1 MSVGSVVWTEN
12 IGQFPVIEKHPGLAS
27 AATGDGDGILLPSAR
42 FAVDA
47 VYRQKG
53 DDLVLTSGDGMTVVV
68 PGYFLAD
75 PRPDLLTLEG
85 GRITPSLV
93 ASFTPPEAA
102 GQYAQA
108 GSVAQATEPIGQVEN
123 ASGGVFVTR
132 ADGTRVRLGVGDPVY
147 QGDVVETVPGGAV
160 NMVFLD
166 KTTFALGD
174 DARLALDE
182 FVYNPATQSGS
193 SGFSILKGVFVFA
206 SGQIAKTD
214 NTQMTVTTPVATIG
228 IRGTKVAGEIKP
240 AGEES
245 KFTVIEG
252 SIAVSTQAGS
262 VFMGGSNET
271 TSVSSL
277 TAPPS
282 TPVILSQAEINQS
295 YSSVSS
301 VAPKML
307 TNTPQQGKDAEAEA
321 TQDDSEK
328 GAEGEGEAGVSDAD
342 ENTEDVSENGQDDTS
357 AVSEGL
363 IQFVSSDFNLALN
376 RNIKI
381 AETSPFENFKAPEF
395 VSGRPPSTDFGGR
408 ASLPNLIIEEND
420 APEGAPTGEIAQV
433 ANSQTVGFEVF
444 LQGTFIELGVSAAG
458 TLGTLARAPDGFHA
472 SLSDG
477 RMSTVIDLDSFGAG
491 QDSGSTRSGDFTLP
505 GVPIESYTIGY
516 RDIAGGAP
524 VLIHQNGA
532 ASLNTLNSVTVDN
545 SFGNVLSTVTSGA
558 AGNISMIRDISFDA
572 DQLSYAVTLI
582 VTNISGSEIFD
593 VRYLHN
599 MDVDVDSN
607 VFGNVQTK
615 NDVLLNTGSD
625 SSDKI
630 AIAQAVGPESGLQIN
645 LIGIG
650 TEYRVSNFGLN
661 NISPYDSSAFDIPV
675 DGNGISVDESI
686 SMAISFGNLSPGE
699 TQTKRYFVS
708 FNSAN
713 IGSDVLVGTEGDDVL
728 KGFAGNDV
736 FAALAG
742 DDTLDGGGGN
752 DTFFSGLG
760 NDVISG
766 GNGEDTLSFELS
778 KDSIVVNLEIG
789 ISRDEGNHTFSS
801 IENVIGSDFSDII
814 FGSSGNNTLDGGY
827 GADTISGSDGN
838 DFFKYNYK
846 DLDFISDP
854 RTVISGDE
862 FDFISGFEIGEDKI
876 VLDNTF
882 GFNEVGSPNGEVLG
896 VGRAVRFFQ
905 NAGRVLV
912 EGENFFVID
921 TPFDGTPASSPVF
934 SGGNNLNP
942 ESVVFSTSDNTLYFD
957 RNGSGSGYTI
967 VAQFDDGLSAEL
979 SPSDIMIASN

>member
-1 MSVGSVVWTEN
+1 MSLNSAVRTEN
-12 IGQFPVIEKHPGLAS
+12 NGRFPGAEGHPVEAPAVTS
-27 AATGDGDGILLPSAR
+27 AGEGFLLPNAR

-47 VYRQKG
+47 EYRQQG
-53 DDLVLTSGDGMTVVV
+53 DDLVLTGGDGMTVVV

-75 PRPDLLTLEG
+75 PRPDLLTPEG

-108 GSVAQATEPIGQVEN
+108 GSVAQAAEPIGQVDN
-123 ASGGVFVTR
+123 ATGGVFATR
-132 ADGTRVRLGVGDPVY
+132 ADGTRVRLSAGDPVF
-147 QGDVVETVPGGAV
+147 QEDVVETAPGGSV
-160 NMVFLD
+160 TIVFLD
-166 KTTFALGD
+166 KTTFVLGA

-182 FVYNPATQSGS
+182 FIYNPATQYGS
-193 SGFSILKGVFVFA
+193 SAFSILQGVFVFA

-262 VFMGGSNET
+262 VFMGGANET
-271 TSVSSL
+271 TSVRSL

-282 TPVILSQAEINQS
+282 APVTLSQAQLNQT

-301 VAPKML
+301 VAPKMF
-307 TNTPQQGKDAEAEA
+307 TRTPQQGKDAES
-321 TQDDSEK
+321 DSKEGNSEN
-328 GAEGEGEAGVSDAD
+328 GAEGEGEADLSDAD
-342 ENTEDVSENGQDDTS
+342 KSKEDVSGDGQENSPTL
-357 AVSEGL
+357 SETVT
-363 IQFVSSDFNLALN
+363 QFVSSDINLVLN
-376 RNIKI
+376 RDIKI
-381 AETSPFENFKAPEF
+381 AETSPFESFKAPEF

-420 APEGAPTGEIAQV
+420 APEGAPTGEIVQV
-433 ANSQTVGFEVF
+433 ANSQTVESEVF

-458 TLGTLARAPDGFHA
+458 TLGTLAKAPNGFHP
-472 SLSDG
+472 SFSDG
-477 RMSTVIDLDSFGAG
+477 RISTVIDLDSFGAG

-505 GVPIESYTIGY
+505 GIPIESYTIGY
-516 RDIAGGAP
+516 RDTEAGDP

-532 ASLNTLNSVTVDN
+532 AGLNALNSVTVDN
-545 SFGNVLSTVTSGA
+545 SFGNVLSTVTSGG

-599 MDVDVDSN
+599 MDIDIDSDL
-607 VFGNVQTK
+607 FGNVQTQ

-630 AIAQAVGPESGLQIN
+630 ALARAVGPESGLQLN

-661 NISPYDSSAFDIPV
+661 NVSPYDASAFDIPV

-686 SMAISFGNLSPGE
+686 SMAISFGNLFPGE
-699 TQTKRYFVS
+699 TQAKRYSVS

-713 IGSDVLVGTEGDDVL
+713 IGSDVLIGTEGDDVL

-736 FAALAG
+736 LAALSG

-752 DTFFSGLG
+752 DTFFAGLG

-766 GNGEDTLSFELS
+766 GNGEDILSFEVS
-778 KDSIVVNLEIG
+778 KAAIFVNLETG
-789 ISRDEGNHTFSS
+789 ISLNEGRDTFSG

-814 FGSSGNNTLDGGY
+814 VGSSGNNTLDGGY
-827 GADTISGSDGN
+827 GADTISGGDGN
-838 DFFKYNYK
+838 DLFKYNYK
-846 DLDFISDP
+846 DLDFISDQRP
-854 RTVISGDE
+854 VIDGDK
-862 FDFISGFEIGEDKI
+862 FDFISEFEIGKDKI
-876 VLDNTF
+876 FLDNTF

-905 NAGRVLV
+905 NADTVLV
-912 EGENFFVID
+912 EGENFFVIN
-921 TPFDGTPASSPVF
+921 TPFDGTPSSSPLF
-934 SGGNNLNP
+934 TGENNLNP
-942 ESVVFSTSDNTLYFD
+942 ESLIFSTSDNALYFD
-957 RNGSGSGYTI
+957 RNGLGPGYTV
-967 VAQFDDGLSAEL
+967 VANFDDGLSAAL
-979 SPSDIMIASN
+979 SPSDILIASG